1 VNVATT
7 ITVTLPD
14 VLYIRIQEAAKA
26 TAMTQ
31 DEVLSQSVALTL
43 PELEVDLP
51 DELRTEFRAM
61 SLASDTKLW
70 EIARGQMDKQR
81 QQQLEQL
88 ANLQKERA
96 LSVGEQTALSRLF
109 REAESF
115 MLRKA
120 EAFALL
126 ARRGYKVF
134 PTPES

>member
-1 VNVATT
+1 MATT

-14 VLYIRIQEAAKA
+14 AIYVRIQEAANA

-31 DEVLSQSVALTL
+31 DEVLTQSVALTL
-43 PELEVDLP
+43 PELEIDLP

-70 EIARGQMDKQR
+70 EVAHSQMDKNRQR
-81 QQQLEQL
+81 QLEQL
-88 ANLQKERA
+88 ANLQKERT
-96 LSVGEQTALSRLF
+96 LTQGEQTTLSRLF
-109 REAESF
+109 HEAELV

-134 PTPES
+134 PNTEH

>member
-1 VNVATT
+1 MATT

-134 PTPES
+134 PTPEP

>member
-1 VNVATT
+1 MATT

-14 VLYIRIQEAAKA
+14 AIYVRIQEAANA

-31 DEVLSQSVALTL
+31 DEVLTQSVALTL

-61 SLASDTKLW
+61 SLANDAKLW
-70 EIARGQMDKQR
+70 EVAHSQMDKKRQR
-81 QQQLEQL
+81 QLEQL

-96 LSVGEQTALSRLF
+96 LTLGEQTTLSRLF
-109 REAESF
+109 NEAELV

-120 EAFALL
+120 EAFAVL

-134 PTPES
+134 PSTEH

>member
-1 VNVATT
+1 MKVATT

-134 PTPES
+134 PTPEP

>member
-1 VNVATT
+1 MATT

-96 LSVGEQTALSRLF
+96 LSVSEQTALSRLF

-134 PTPES
+134 PTPEP

>member
-1 VNVATT
+1 MATT

-14 VLYIRIQEAAKA
+14 TIYVRIQEAAHA

-31 DEVLSQSVALTL
+31 DEVLTQSVALTL

-70 EIARGQMDKQR
+70 EVAHSQMDKNRQR
-81 QQQLEQL
+81 QLEQL

-96 LSVGEQTALSRLF
+96 LTLGEQTTLSRLF
-109 REAESF
+109 NEAELV

-120 EAFALL
+120 EAFAVL
-126 ARRGYKVF
+126 ARHGYKIF
-134 PTPES
+134 LNTEH

>member
-1 VNVATT
+1 MATT

>member
-1 VNVATT
+1 MKVATT